1 MDVNQNPRETPAL
14 FPLLRVAGKTYREI
28 GGKIGASFSDRIRGG
43 IEARRAWVEKIE
55 TFVAADRPARYACFL
70 AAVRDEFPHLITS
83 STNR

>member
-1 MDVNQNPRETPAL
+1 MDPSQDPRETAPA

-28 GGKIGASFSDRIRGG
+28 GGKIGARFADRIRGG

-55 TFVAADRPARYACFL
+55 TFVAADRPARYDCFL